1 MRPPGSQHGE
11 ITRMHGFSDPAGSA
25 DGSRKRRPRYCLPP
39 FPNTSAPRT
48 SPISGLNSRPA
59 RTPTPTL
66 RCALTGHQRMDGAAV
81 ESYSFDVGLFH
92 SLHSCRLSG
101 AFRKMGL
108 VLWRLNGRR
117 LTIPALA
124 TSLIS
129 RARRT

>member
-1 MRPPGSQHGE
+1 
-11 ITRMHGFSDPAGSA
+11 
-25 DGSRKRRPRYCLPP
+25 
-39 FPNTSAPRT
+39 
-48 SPISGLNSRPA
+48 
-59 RTPTPTL
+59 
-66 RCALTGHQRMDGAAV
+66 MDGAAV